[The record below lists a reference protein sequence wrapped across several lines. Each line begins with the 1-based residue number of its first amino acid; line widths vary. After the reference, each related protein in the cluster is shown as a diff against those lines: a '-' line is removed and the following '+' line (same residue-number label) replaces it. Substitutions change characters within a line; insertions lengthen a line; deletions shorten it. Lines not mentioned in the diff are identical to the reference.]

1 MRSAIAMRSRAWH
14 RWGLAMK
21 LLPFVALTFS
31 ILAPI
36 SAQEPPPP
44 AATPAEQV
52 TVPAGFKVEL
62 LRSAAKTEGSWV
74 SMAIDDQGRLY
85 ISPQGAPPEAGFN
98 KEDRWG
104 GLWRAT
110 LDAQGHLA
118 QWEKIPLPVGDAMGM
133 LWAFDSL
140 YVSGQGP
147 EGRAIY
153 RLKDT
158 NGDDTLDEAKLWKAV
173 PGGNG
178 EHGAHAL
185 VLGPDG
191 KSIYLAHGNS
201 TPLVGSIDTQS
212 PYQNYAEDILI
223 PRVMD
228 PVATFFDKLKI
239 PYGQVLRTDENG
251 TRWEL
256 FAGGFRNEYD
266 LAFNADGE
274 LFTYDSDMEWDVGLP
289 WYRPTRVLHIIPG
302 AEFGF
307 REGNQKWPESY
318 PDSLPAV
325 TNIGLGCPTGV
336 KFGTKSNFPEK
347 YRRAFFIMDWTFGRL
362 LAVQLHPEG
371 ASYSAQNPLKSYP
384 HPTGP
389 EASEDVEIFLSG
401 KGMPLTDLEF
411 GQDGAMYLTVG
422 GRGTQAGLYR
432 VSWVGGEMG
441 RAGARPS
448 EVDVRSEEIAAREAG
463 SAAREAVARMKDHA
477 NSRYAVDEAWPLLG
491 SADRFTAFPARLM
504 LEDMSVGAWGEKA
517 LAEANP
523 RTALTALLALARVGA
538 KEQQAPLLK
547 ALAKFPLDSLDEDLK
562 LLKLRVIKLSFARQ
576 GRPDTDLVNLAIE
589 KLSRQYPAASWP
601 LNRELSELLIW
612 LGAPDAIEK
621 TLGLIEASPFP
632 EEQIWLGCMLREAQ
646 GWTAAQRERYF
657 AWFQKAGAYHGGNS
671 FQKFV
676 ERIQEQALEKVPAVE
691 RAHFAGI
698 AARSTVPVAAPP
710 AVLRPFVKAW
720 TMADLE
726 AELPRAAA
734 GRNFARGRELFAS
747 VQCGSCHL
755 FNGGGGTVGPD
766 LTAVGARFQ
775 RRDIFEAIVDPSKVI
790 SEQYASFIFTMKGGE
805 TYAGQVAVESNYHYD
820 VIIDPVRGEHR
831 QIGKTGLAKKEISP
845 VSLMPP
851 GLINV
856 LTQDEILDLLAYLES
871 GGNEKAAAFGK

>member
-1 MRSAIAMRSRAWH
+1 
-14 RWGLAMK
+14 MK
-21 LLPFVALTFS
+21 LRPLLALALS
-31 ILAPI
+31 AAAPLLAQDAP
-36 SAQEPPPP
+36 AP
-44 AATPAEQV
+44 AATPADQI
-52 TVPAGFKVEL
+52 TVPPGFRVEL

-74 SMAIDDQGRLY
+74 SMAVDDKGRLY
-85 ISPQGAPPEAGFN
+85 IAPQGAPPEAGFK
-98 KEDRWG
+98 KEDQWG

-110 LDAQGHLA
+110 LAEGKSEIRNPKSEILK
-118 QWEKIPLPVGDAMGM
+118 WEKVPVPVGDAMGM

-140 YVSGQGP
+140 YVSGTGP

-191 KSIYLAHGNS
+191 KSIYIAHGNS
-201 TPLVGSIDTQS
+201 TPLVEGIDTQS
-212 PYQNYAEDILI
+212 PYRNYAEDILI

-228 PVATFFDKLKI
+228 PVATFFDKLKA

-266 LAFNADGE
+266 IDFNADGE

-307 REGNQKWPESY
+307 REGNQKWPEHS

-371 ASYSAQNPLKSYP
+371 ASYSAQNPLKSYT

-411 GQDGAMYLTVG
+411 GKDGAMYLTVG

-432 VSWVGGEMG
+432 VSWTGEEKEPAFVEKRLG
-441 RAGARPS
+441 NG
-448 EVDVRSEEIAAREAG
+448 EEAFARE
-463 SAAREAVARMKDHA
+463 SVLRMKDHA

-491 SADRFTAFPARLM
+491 SVDRFTAFPARLM
-504 LEDMSVGAWGEKA
+504 LEDMSVASWGEKA
-517 LAEANP
+517 LAETNP

-547 ALAKFPLDSLDEDLK
+547 ALGKFPLDSLDEDLK

-576 GRPDTDLVNLAIE
+576 GRPDTDFLNLAIQ
-589 KLSRQYPAASWP
+589 KLNAQYPAKSWA

-621 TLGLIEASPFP
+621 TLALIDAATSR
-632 EEQIWLGCMLREAQ
+632 EEQIWHACMLREAQ
-646 GWTAAQRERYF
+646 GWTPPQRERYF
-657 AWFQKAGAYHGGNS
+657 AWFQKAGTYHGGNS
-671 FQKFV
+671 LKKFI
-676 ERIQEQALEKVPAVE
+676 ERIKEQALAKVPDAE
-691 RAHFAGI
+691 RAHFAE
-698 AARSTVPVAAPP
+698 VAAKSPPPP
-710 AVLRPFVKAW
+710 APAAPAVIRPFQKSW

-726 AELPRAAA
+726 ADLPKAAS
-734 GRNFARGRELFAS
+734 GRNFARGKEIFAS
-747 VQCGSCHL
+747 TQCLACHH
-755 FNGGGGTVGPD
+755 FGPGGGDVGPD
-766 LTAVGARFQ
+766 LTAVGQRFQ
-775 RRDIFEAIVDPSKVI
+775 RRDILEAIVDPSKVV
-790 SEQYASFIFTMKGGE
+790 SEQYASFVFTMKNGE
-805 TYAGQVAVESNYHYD
+805 TYVGQVAVESNYHYD
-820 VIIDPVRGEHR
+820 VIVDAVRGEHR
-831 QIGKTGLAKKEISP
+831 QIGKTGLVKKEIAP

-856 LTQDEILDLLAYLES
+856 LTKEEILDLLAYLES
-871 GGNEKAAAFGK
+871 GGNEKAPAFSK